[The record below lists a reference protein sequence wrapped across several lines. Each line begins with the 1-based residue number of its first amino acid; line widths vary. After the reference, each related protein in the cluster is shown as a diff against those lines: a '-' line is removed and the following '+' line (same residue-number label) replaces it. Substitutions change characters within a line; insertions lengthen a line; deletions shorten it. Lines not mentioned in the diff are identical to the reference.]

1 MSEANNLNY
10 EFWIV
15 VGVAAIPI
23 LLVLLVELCLYI
35 KEFSQELE
43 YINMEIERT
52 EGSERRYWRR
62 RKRRLWLSLIPFVK
76 YR

>member
-15 VGVAAIPI
+15 VGVVAIPI

-76 YR
+76 Y

>member
-1 MSEANNLNY
+1 MSEANNLSY

-52 EGSERRYWRR
+52 EGSERRHWRR

-76 YR
+76 Y

>member
-1 MSEANNLNY
+1 MSEANNLSY

-76 YR
+76 Y